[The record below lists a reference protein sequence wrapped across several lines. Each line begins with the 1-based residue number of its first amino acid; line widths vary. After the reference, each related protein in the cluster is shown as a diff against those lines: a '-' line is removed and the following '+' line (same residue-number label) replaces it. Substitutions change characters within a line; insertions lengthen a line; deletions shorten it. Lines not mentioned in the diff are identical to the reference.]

1 MDLSFARRLRAEK
14 SGLRAS
20 TTLARLLAELSAR
33 QAVSPTALAQMRAAP
48 PEESVFPRHPE
59 IAQFAPGD
67 PREAATAKVG
77 SFNTDIAGTILTQS
91 KSL

>member
-14 SGLRAS
+14 TGLRAS

-33 QAVSPTALAQMRAAP
+33 QAVSPTALAQMQAVPHEDSA
-48 PEESVFPRHPE
+48 FPGHPE

-67 PREAATAKVG
+67 AREAATAKVG
-77 SFNTDIAGTILTQS
+77 SFNTEIAGAILTQS